1 MGRWRAFWPGGPGC
15 APSLQFSLK
24 KEIPMKMSFH
34 HKLLF
39 ALLMILLPTLVAQ
52 GANLTVDCNKGG
64 TIGAAIAKISVHNPL
79 GPNVITVTGACHE
92 NVSIVSLNNLTLQAS
107 KAGASISDASGG
119 TLDTVYI
126 EDAQRFAMNG
136 FTINGSVN
144 CVDNAV
150 CRTQG
155 NTIQNSQ
162 TGYGFRV
169 SRSHADSQSDVIQ
182 NNNGE
187 GALAVNDSRVLLI
200 DDTLQNNADN
210 GAVAQFTS
218 FLQLANNLTTTTITN
233 NGNNG
238 VLARAHGTVRLDVAN
253 ITGNGNDGVRLLEDA
268 VLHLDGV
275 APTVN
280 SISNNGNSGVHVGD
294 QSFAFFPGD
303 GSAIVTGNLSG
314 TDVLCTGQFSATRG
328 ALTNIGGG
336 TTNCTEPAP
345 QSPQNDGGSKGPAG
359 KAPLQ

>member
-1 MGRWRAFWPGGPGC
+1 
-15 APSLQFSLK
+15 
-24 KEIPMKMSFH
+24 MKTFFH

-39 ALLMILLPTLVAQ
+39 ALPVILLLTLVSE
-52 GANLTVDCNKGG
+52 GANLSVDCSKGG
-64 TIGAAIAKISVHNPL
+64 TISAAIAKISVHSPL
-79 GPNVITVTGACHE
+79 GPNLITVTGACHE
-92 NVSIVSLNNLTLQAS
+92 NVSIVSLDNLTLQAS

-126 EDAQRFAMNG
+126 QDAQRFAMNG
-136 FTINGSVN
+136 FTINGSVD

-162 TGYGFRV
+162 TGDGMRY
-169 SRSHADSQSDVIQ
+169 SRSHGDSESDVIQ

-187 GALAVNDSRVLLI
+187 GVLVVNDSRVLLI
-200 DDTLQNNADN
+200 DDTVQNNSDN
-210 GAVAQFTS
+210 GALVQHAA
-218 FLQLANNLTTTTITN
+218 FLQFGNNLTTTTITN

-238 VLARAHGTVRLDVAN
+238 VLARDHGTVRLSVAN

-268 VLHLDGV
+268 VIRMDFAG
-275 APTVN
+275 PTVN

-303 GSAIVTGNLSG
+303 GSVVVTGNLSG

-345 QSPQNDGGSKGPAG
+345 QAPQNDKEVKGPAG
-359 KAPLQ
+359 RTPLQ